1 MRKAIGLAVVVLA
14 VAPVGAAAKDL
25 AATALNIIPSGQYGG
40 LPVPAGAD
48 QQAQMYDGLT
58 PLFDNVQPGDLTKYF
73 KSEAFNSIGTDGPA
87 KTEKVPRK
95 GVKVTRDKYG
105 VPHVTATT
113 YDGGIWAAGWLL
125 AEDRS
130 LLLEQGRYNSR
141 VAAIGVP
148 GLKALDL
155 IAGLKTFKP
164 SAQTEAVVRRQATA
178 LKKAGKEGKQVLHDI
193 DTFVT
198 GINARYK
205 KDGVKAAKWGRNDV
219 YALDALKGQF
229 VGQGGGDEARRT
241 QFYSSLV
248 NSLGSTRGRQGFKI
262 G

>member
-164 SAQTEAVVRRQATA
+164 SRQTEKLVAAQTKELQ
-178 LKKAGKEGKQVLHDI
+178 KAGHDGRAVLRDI

-198 GINARYK
+198 GINARIK
-205 KDGVKAAKWGRNDV
+205 KDKLKVKPWTRTDV
-219 YALDALKGQF
+219 FALDALKGQF
-229 VGQGGGDEARRT
+229 VGE
-241 QFYSSLV
+241 
-248 NSLGSTRGRQGFKI
+248 
-262 G
+262 

>member
-40 LPVPAGAD
+40 LPVPPGAD

-58 PLFDNVQPGDLTKYF
+58 PLFDNVQSGDLTTYF

-95 GVKVTRDKYG
+95 GVTITRDKYN
-105 VPHVTATT
+105 VPHVKSKD

-125 AEDRS
+125 AEDRA
-130 LLLEQGRYNSR
+130 LLLEQARFNSR

-148 GLKALDL
+148 GLQALTL

-164 SAQTEAVVRRQATA
+164 SKQTEKELAKQTDV
-178 LKKAGKEGKQVLHDI
+178 LKKAGKDGKAVLHDF
-193 DTFVT
+193 DVFVQ
-198 GINARYK
+198 GINDRYK
-205 KDGVKAAKWGRNDV
+205 KAKVKAPKWTRSDV

-229 VGQGGGDEARRT
+229 VGQGGGSEARRT
-241 QFYSSLV
+241 QFYSAL
-248 NSLGSTRGRQGFKI
+248 
-262 G
+262 